1 MIRVP
6 LLAAILLLLAA
17 CAAEDKPAAQ
27 TSPPPRQPTAIDP
40 QLQALQRA
48 KAVQDTVDAQ
58 KAATDAKLREAEGQ

>member
-1 MIRVP
+1 MIRTT
-6 LLAAILLLLAA
+6 LLAAALLALAA

-27 TSPPPRQPTAIDP
+27 QTPPARQPTVVDP
-40 QLQALQRA
+40 QLQALQKA